1 MKVLKDFYRKRFRFA
16 EDIKLMTGKRP
27 WIGWMVCWKYISP
40 FLLFLVLIGVLYTSS
55 SETAKYSAFVGCL
68 QVMWAV
74 VFITGIRFIVMSSR
88 LKSVN
93 LRIQSTYDS

>member
-16 EDIKLMTGKRP
+16 ADIKLMTGKRP
-27 WIGWMVCWKYISP
+27 WIGWMVCWKYVSP
-40 FLLFLVLIGVLYTSS
+40 LLLFLVLIGVLYTSS

-74 VFITGIRFIVMSSR
+74 QEGVYNWYTFYSGVLLT
-88 LKSVN
+88 
-93 LRIQSTYDS
+93 